1 MGALLDPDVWWDV
14 FERRLDEGRAI
25 GLVAAI
31 AIFGA
36 LGIAFA
42 CEVGVRVFNTDWHP
56 VAGYTVQRE
65 RGWTPFFALW
75 AFLVATPLVQGIVGA
90 SLLPMYSRPR
100 QWLRAVGVSVIGS
113 VPIYLAGPAL
123 VLLPGIL
130 LVLVAFLLSCF
141 WWGSGCQRLLEIPA
155 SESADFV
162 GVSLL
167 LTTAIIF
174 LLSASLVW

>member
-1 MGALLDPDVWWDV
+1 MGALLDPDAWWDLL
-14 FERRLDEGRAI
+14 ERRLAGGRAI
-25 GLVAAI
+25 GFLAAI
-31 AIFGA
+31 AVVGS

-65 RGWTPFFALW
+65 RGWLPFFALW
-75 AFLVATPLVQGIVGA
+75 VFLLAMPVVQGLVGA
-90 SLLPMYSRPR
+90 SLLPLYSRPR
-100 QWLRAVGVSVIGS
+100 RWLRAVGVSVLGS

-130 LVLVAFLLSCF
+130 LVVIAFLLSCF
-141 WWGSGCQRLLEIPA
+141 WWGSGCQRLLEVPA

-174 LLSASLVW
+174 LLSAVLVW